1 MAHKQY
7 NTILIF
13 MQHFFGTFQFFIIV
27 MSHFFGII
35 VIKEGEIMAKIDM
48 MLYKEIGKILKRER
62 LHKEISLDQL
72 VDKINGIK
80 TKSTLKRYEDG
91 KSRIDMDILPIVC
104 EALNINYVDVI
115 KEAENEVNFHNSKNT
130 SLGDYN
136 ENVEYLKDKPELLEL
151 YKEIVANDQLVLLFD
166 KARKLSPQDLE
177 QILKI
182 IDTFNKETM

>member
-1 MAHKQY
+1 
-7 NTILIF
+7 
-13 MQHFFGTFQFFIIV
+13 MQHFFGTFFCFIIV
-27 MSHFFGII
+27 IYHFFGII
-35 VIKEGEIMAKIDM
+35 IFEEGEIVAKIDM
-48 MLYKEIGKILKRER
+48 MLYKEMGKILKRER
-62 LHKEISLDQL
+62 LNKKISLDQL
-72 VDKINGIK
+72 VEKINNIK

-91 KSRIDMDILPIVC
+91 KSRIDMDILPIIC

-136 ENVEYLKDKPELLEL
+136 ENVEYLKNKPELLDL
-151 YKEIVANDQLVLLFD
+151 YKEIVSNDQLVLLFD